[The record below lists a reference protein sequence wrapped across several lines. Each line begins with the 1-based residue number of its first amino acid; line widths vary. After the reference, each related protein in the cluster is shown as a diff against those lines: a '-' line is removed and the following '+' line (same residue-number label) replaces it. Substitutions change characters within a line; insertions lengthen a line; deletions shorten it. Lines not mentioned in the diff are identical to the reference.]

1 MAKTKTSPSRKLFL
15 VINYIVLTIVSL
27 MCILPFIN
35 LLAISFSDKTAVAAN
50 AVSFWP
56 VGFNTAAYE
65 FILGNDQFLRAL
77 WISVQ
82 RTVLGVLVNIILII
96 LTAYPLSKSTQ
107 DFRLRNVFSWFFV
120 VTILFS
126 GGLIPTYMVVKYTG
140 LMDTIWALV
149 LPGAVQ
155 VFNML
160 VVMNYMR
167 SLPKELEEAA
177 YIDGA
182 GHFQTLFNVILP
194 VCTPTLATVTLFSFV
209 GHWNSWYDGMIYMNT
224 VDKYPLQ
231 TYLQTIVINPEAFF
245 RNATNI
251 SAELGNFLNLV
262 SARTTNA
269 AQLFLATIPILC
281 VYPFLQK
288 YFTTGLVMGSVK
300 GRSPFDSILKGA
312 PFIMNTPVEKKGFI
326 QINIVVSDIERAA
339 EKWADLLGIEKPQI
353 RVNHLEGGE
362 NYKYRGR
369 PVSCDLKVCNI
380 EMENFVIELHEPAG
394 GESSF
399 QEFLDKH
406 GNGVHHIGFE
416 VGDKRDT
423 VIAELAAAGYD
434 TDRTVGIYPGSSW
447 TIVDGED
454 DLGVNLNIKPVR

>member
-1 MAKTKTSPSRKLFL
+1 MAKTKSSPSRKVFL
-15 VINYIVLTIVSL
+15 VINYIVLTVISL
-27 MCILPFIN
+27 TCILPFIN
-35 LLAISFSDKTAVAAN
+35 LLAVSFSDKTAVAAN
-50 AVSFWP
+50 AVTFWP
-56 VGFNTAAYE
+56 VGFNTAAYD
-65 FILGNDQFLRAL
+65 FILSNDQFLRAL

-82 RTVLGVLVNIILII
+82 RTVLGVLVNIALIVF
-96 LTAYPLSKSTQ
+96 TAYPLSKSKQ
-107 DFRLRNVFSWFFV
+107 DFRLRNVFSWYFV

-140 LMDTIWALV
+140 LMDTIWALI

-160 VVMNYMR
+160 VVMNSMP

-224 VDKYPLQ
+224 VEKYPLQ
-231 TYLQTIVINPEAFF
+231 TYLQTIVINPDAFF

-300 GRSPFDSILKGA
+300 G
-312 PFIMNTPVEKKGFI
+312 
-326 QINIVVSDIERAA
+326 
-339 EKWADLLGIEKPQI
+339 
-353 RVNHLEGGE
+353 
-362 NYKYRGR
+362 
-369 PVSCDLKVCNI
+369 
-380 EMENFVIELHEPAG
+380 
-394 GESSF
+394 
-399 QEFLDKH
+399 
-406 GNGVHHIGFE
+406 
-416 VGDKRDT
+416 
-423 VIAELAAAGYD
+423 
-434 TDRTVGIYPGSSW
+434 
-447 TIVDGED
+447 
-454 DLGVNLNIKPVR
+454 

>member
-149 LPGAVQ
+149 LPGAMQ

-288 YFTTGLVMGSVK
+288 YFVSGITLGAVK
-300 GRSPFDSILKGA
+300 G
-312 PFIMNTPVEKKGFI
+312 
-326 QINIVVSDIERAA
+326 
-339 EKWADLLGIEKPQI
+339 
-353 RVNHLEGGE
+353 
-362 NYKYRGR
+362 
-369 PVSCDLKVCNI
+369 
-380 EMENFVIELHEPAG
+380 
-394 GESSF
+394 
-399 QEFLDKH
+399 
-406 GNGVHHIGFE
+406 
-416 VGDKRDT
+416 
-423 VIAELAAAGYD
+423 
-434 TDRTVGIYPGSSW
+434 
-447 TIVDGED
+447 
-454 DLGVNLNIKPVR
+454 

>member
-1 MAKTKTSPSRKLFL
+1 MVKTKTSPSRKLFL
-15 VINYIVLTIVSL
+15 VINYIILTIVSL
-27 MCILPFIN
+27 VCILPFIN

-56 VGFNTAAYE
+56 IGFNTAAYE

-96 LTAYPLSKSTQ
+96 FTAYPLSKSTQ

-300 GRSPFDSILKGA
+300 G
-312 PFIMNTPVEKKGFI
+312 
-326 QINIVVSDIERAA
+326 
-339 EKWADLLGIEKPQI
+339 
-353 RVNHLEGGE
+353 
-362 NYKYRGR
+362 
-369 PVSCDLKVCNI
+369 
-380 EMENFVIELHEPAG
+380 
-394 GESSF
+394 
-399 QEFLDKH
+399 
-406 GNGVHHIGFE
+406 
-416 VGDKRDT
+416 
-423 VIAELAAAGYD
+423 
-434 TDRTVGIYPGSSW
+434 
-447 TIVDGED
+447 
-454 DLGVNLNIKPVR
+454 

>member
-1 MAKTKTSPSRKLFL
+1 MIKMKTSPSRKAFL
-15 VINYIVLTIVSL
+15 VINYVVLTLVSL
-27 MCILPFIN
+27 TCILPFIN
-35 LLAISFSDKTAVAAN
+35 LLAISFSGKTAVAAN
-50 AVSFWP
+50 SVTFWP
-56 VGFNTAAYE
+56 IGFNTAAYE
-65 FILGNDQFLRAL
+65 FILSNDQFLRAL

-82 RTVLGVLVNIILII
+82 RTVLGVAINLLLIV

-107 DFRLRNVFSWFFV
+107 EFRFRNIFSWFFV

-140 LMDTIWALV
+140 LMDTVWALV

-182 GHFQTLFNVILP
+182 GHFQTLLRVILP

-209 GHWNSWYDGMIYMNT
+209 GHWNSWDDGMIYMNT

-300 GRSPFDSILKGA
+300 G
-312 PFIMNTPVEKKGFI
+312 
-326 QINIVVSDIERAA
+326 
-339 EKWADLLGIEKPQI
+339 
-353 RVNHLEGGE
+353 
-362 NYKYRGR
+362 
-369 PVSCDLKVCNI
+369 
-380 EMENFVIELHEPAG
+380 
-394 GESSF
+394 
-399 QEFLDKH
+399 
-406 GNGVHHIGFE
+406 
-416 VGDKRDT
+416 
-423 VIAELAAAGYD
+423 
-434 TDRTVGIYPGSSW
+434 
-447 TIVDGED
+447 
-454 DLGVNLNIKPVR
+454 

>member
-194 VCTPTLATVTLFSFV
+194 VCTPTLATVALFSFV

-300 GRSPFDSILKGA
+300 G
-312 PFIMNTPVEKKGFI
+312 
-326 QINIVVSDIERAA
+326 
-339 EKWADLLGIEKPQI
+339 
-353 RVNHLEGGE
+353 
-362 NYKYRGR
+362 
-369 PVSCDLKVCNI
+369 
-380 EMENFVIELHEPAG
+380 
-394 GESSF
+394 
-399 QEFLDKH
+399 
-406 GNGVHHIGFE
+406 
-416 VGDKRDT
+416 
-423 VIAELAAAGYD
+423 
-434 TDRTVGIYPGSSW
+434 
-447 TIVDGED
+447 
-454 DLGVNLNIKPVR
+454 